1 MLSLF
6 QIKQILH
13 PVTETL
19 LTDDFRILDSWAE
32 YDENSSKDPEKRN
45 LQYLCYEMEVMN
57 PSTGERIHCY
67 KAIKMARVIRLPAD
81 AKQSTAL
88 MDMQEQVLTAVNQQ
102 NANLITIIAN
112 VLKPVAVGL
121 LYIYGIQGV
130 ASTINKAKEKA
141 KHGFLG
147 FVGSMQGTFRVLEMR
162 CANAEET
169 EWLREKM
176 YNMDY
181 LTVVRGI
188 PKANKAG
195 EDAGNKGMG
204 GSNVNPDSQ
213 GTLEEIITGMAD
225 YEYVLEILST
235 PVHTDTLMSWQRQS
249 QVEMTDWY
257 GQLQG
262 TKSLSLN
269 LSIPMMYMAN
279 ASQSQGWSKAYTD
292 ANTVSYARG
301 ESFTTSQGQSVGQSL
316 SQTYGQSM
324 GQSQGQ
330 SISNS
335 YSQGVS
341 HTQGVSFGQTF
352 GHSIGQSSGFS
363 INQSHGTSSGVS
375 FGQSQGVSNGSSF
388 GQSQGSSS
396 GTSFGQSH
404 GTSSGTSFG
413 QSHGTSSGTSFG
425 QSQGTSSGTSF
436 GQSHGTSSGSS
447 FGVSQNES
455 TNVGTSVNH
464 GVSQNTGI
472 SQGQSQSFNQG
483 ISHSYGTSQNQ
494 GISQSTNISQGHSVS
509 QGNSYNMSYGQN
521 TSQSHSVGNSQSYG
535 WSQGQSMNR
544 GQSAS
549 FGQSSS
555 SSLSQGVSSS
565 SSFGMSE
572 GVNSSHGSSANYG
585 QSSSAGHSSTFGG
598 NFGGSLGL
606 PFGTA
611 SGNASISGSS
621 SDSAS
626 FGESSSNGISNSV
639 GQSHGTSFGTSSGSS
654 MSSGVSHGQSTSQ
667 GASLSYGSSAGI
679 SGSYGANESYG
690 TNIGQSISQGWGA
703 NQSVSDSYSIGNGV
717 SQSVSH
723 GISESAGLS
732 QSYGY
737 GQSSSISNSVGVS
750 DSMGM
755 SYGHGVSTGISA
767 SQNVG
772 QSDSTSMSQNFGQS
786 QSQNFGMNF
795 GQSQSQNMSQN
806 YGQSAS
812 QNFGQNYGISSGVN
826 YGQNYGQSV
835 SQNVGQNYG
844 ISDSVSYGQNY
855 GQSESYSQ
863 SQNYGQSESV
873 GQSETFGKSVG
884 QTLTNSVSQSASTG
898 YGQNVGNTESVSN
911 GNSYTTSNGSS
922 QGTSNGTTG
931 TSSMGTS
938 SSMGL
943 GPSIG
948 YSKSYQWLDQGVKD
962 LLELMEYQNERIKK
976 ALRGQGA
983 FYTYV
988 YIACPSLDALSTA
1001 QAVAKST
1008 WQNEYAMV
1016 NPVQVLDLTETEQKH
1031 LLYHFSAFSA
1041 DVTRENVFGAEEYK
1055 YCTVLLPEEYVAY
1068 THLPRVSEGG
1078 VFSIVQDV
1086 PKFSVPARMQGDI
1099 YMGTILNPERFTFEH
1114 GYRTAFDYR
1123 IDENNL
1129 MHGFFTGASR
1139 SGKTVAAMR
1148 FIAELS
1154 KIRRKKTGKRLRIV
1168 VMDPKQDW
1176 RTLARFVE
1184 PERFNF
1190 YSMGNPNFNP
1200 IHINPWKVPH
1210 GVNPQVW
1217 IDGVIDIYCR
1227 AYGLLERGK
1236 QMIADVVYELYK
1248 ENGVFDVSGSDS
1260 ESKDLVAELSSRVN
1274 FQSIYRRMEE
1284 KRDKLTGAGKSGNDT
1299 KDAYARL
1306 IERLSCFSREYSIES
1321 KLYGSSEGIAIDDL
1335 IGADEVTVLESKGLE
1350 NTFKNFIFGVI
1361 TSGFFKF
1368 ALAHEGGYLA
1378 DDQYETVLVLEEAN
1392 EVLTGNDC
1400 AGTGGGQ
1407 NFGMSGQSEFE
1418 QILDQSAG
1426 YGLFIF
1432 AITQKIADMP
1442 SSVIANSGL
1451 VFAGRLK
1458 RTDDINVVVRTVGRE
1473 ERIDDRDLVKWFP
1486 RSPTGWFVC
1495 QTSRTFDFKDAEPI
1509 LVQISRLNINPPSN
1523 IELDEILIQKKAKT
1537 IMSA

>member
-19 LTDDFRILDSWAE
+19 PTDDFRILDSWAE

-404 GTSSGTSFG
+404 
-413 QSHGTSSGTSFG
+413 
-425 QSQGTSSGTSF
+425 GTSSGTSF